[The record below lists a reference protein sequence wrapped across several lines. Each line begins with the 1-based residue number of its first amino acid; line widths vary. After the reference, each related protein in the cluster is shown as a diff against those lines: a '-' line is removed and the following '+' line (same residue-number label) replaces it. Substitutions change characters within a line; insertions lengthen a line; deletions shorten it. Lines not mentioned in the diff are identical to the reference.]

1 MLFLM
6 EFLNIN
12 LSKSFESIL
21 NDQDYVC
28 KDSFLSNDELLKM
41 KIDLLNFSF
50 NEINYFE
57 ERNHKLEIKKFLYMF
72 FICSNKFQINYNL
85 IIFIIENFHKIN
97 KLFNNDCFQDIKNE
111 KKPNNLLVKKIDLQ
125 SQSNIY
131 PNSNND
137 KIYDFSFELF
147 KSLLEVVFGKKI
159 DEEDRSYNRKL
170 IMKFFNSISS
180 IISSLNENSMNI
192 LSQTICKKIDDKEI
206 YDLILIYLPN
216 ILHSLDEKQK
226 IKQDIINIFIEKK
239 CFYEKMFFTYD
250 DNSLPYKYNK
260 IDNDIV
266 KDNQNKTKYSKL
278 EMNYP
283 NNINLNNLSFKNID
297 FTNSM
302 KESNINLN
310 WRAIKSF
317 LLANGEIL
325 NSIREFPN
333 EISYLIE
340 ESFLKIKLN
349 QNFEIQ
355 KALCTLITKLY
366 MFVNEDKRIEI
377 IDEIDNIIFQ
387 NKNYF
392 IRRFSYIICEE
403 FIKEYSFNLFI
414 NTKLYNQL
422 LKLLRDPFCIN
433 NILEFIWKIY
443 PFIEKNSEL
452 KKNLIV
458 QIDYIKAM
466 YSQQSFSLKYKIQQ
480 NQKENIILNIDKFID
495 KIESIYGYNYKKILE
510 EDNLKYIKQSLILQ
524 ENSEFCNKMIKPE
537 LNPNK
542 INSSSGI
549 NLSLLSSS
557 NKKKLSEDNNLK
569 KQTKHLSA
577 KIKNCFE
584 SNITLSSNPIKKKI
598 SSSKDMYNQN
608 FQILKSQES
617 NSSKT
622 TPVVRYNTISTKFNN
637 SISSSK
643 LKK

>member
-1 MLFLM
+1 MLFLS

-50 NEINYFE
+50 NEIGYFE

-97 KLFNNDCFQDIKNE
+97 KLFNNDCVQDIKNE
-111 KKPNNLLVKKIDLQ
+111 KNIVKKINIQ
-125 SQSNIY
+125 SQSNICS
-131 PNSNND
+131 NTNND
-137 KIYDFSFELF
+137 MIYDFSFELF

-170 IMKFFNSISS
+170 IMKFLNFISS

-226 IKQDIINIFIEKK
+226 IKQEIINIFVEKK
-239 CFYEKMFFTYD
+239 CFFEKMFFIYD

-266 KDNQNKTKYSKL
+266 KDNQNKSKYSKL

-310 WRAIKSF
+310 WRVIKSF
-317 LLANGEIL
+317 LLANCEIL
-325 NSIREFPN
+325 NSIKEFPL

-340 ESFLKIKLN
+340 ESFLRIKLN

-355 KALCTLITKLY
+355 KALCTLISKLY

-392 IRRFSYIICEE
+392 IRRFSSIICEE
-403 FIKEYSFNLFI
+403 FIKEYCFNLFI
-414 NTKLYNQL
+414 NTKLYYHL
-422 LKLLRDPFCIN
+422 LKLLRDPYCIN

-480 NQKENIILNIDKFID
+480 NQKDNIILNIDKFLD
-495 KIESIYGYNYKKILE
+495 KIESIYGYNCKNILE

-524 ENSEFCNKMIKPE
+524 ENSEFYNKIIKPE
-537 LNPNK
+537 LIPNK
-542 INSSSGI
+542 NNSSSGI

-557 NKKKLSEDNNLK
+557 NKKKLSEDNSIK
-569 KQTKHLSA
+569 KQNKHLSA

-584 SNITLSSNPIKKKI
+584 SNLTLSSNPIKKKI